1 MKIIQQNF
9 AYAAKNYFILQ
20 NSSIEIKA
28 KFNFFY
34 IFINFFSKDSEIF
47 IENSNK
53 TNSSAILA
61 ISDENLENKNAII
74 IINSSITINKLV
86 LKFIEANQ
94 IEINFENVS
103 IILNGIADFSQFIS
117 ASNSE
122 ISLKNT
128 IFELFFIHDFYF

>member
-1 MKIIQQNF
+1 MLPKIILFCRIVLSKSRLNL
-9 AYAAKNYFILQ
+9 I
-20 NSSIEIKA
+20 
-28 KFNFFY
+28 FFY

-53 TNSSAILA
+53 TTNASAILA